1 MRQPASPRLAFVTA
15 LVLALT
21 LGLGFATLCAVLGGL
36 AWTLELFS
44 HFRVQLAAL
53 ALIALIAG
61 LALRHRALI
70 LVNVVLLAVN
80 LLAIYPHLMSYIRT
94 PTTIEATGRAI
105 RLLSFNMHGLATD
118 NDKFQALVAA
128 ERPDVI
134 ILTEIPSDIDLR
146 MSPLQA
152 AYPHRL
158 LTGRASFHEIG
169 LYSRWPIAA
178 LETNRSAGVGLPV
191 VSADLCPPASERGAC
206 LRVIALHATAPFG
219 AAAALRNRQLDIA
232 ARQSASHFGPSVI
245 IGDLNL
251 TPWAPTFTDLLR
263 RAKLT
268 DTSRLRGLEPSWRSG
283 ALSGGLGDVL
293 ALPIDHA
300 LVSDGVA
307 PRANRLGPDLGS
319 DHRPLIVDLQLPD
332 LAQPS
337 F

>member
-1 MRQPASPRLAFVTA
+1 MRKTASPRLAFVTA
-15 LVLALT
+15 LLLALT

-44 HFRVQLAAL
+44 HFRVQFAAL
-53 ALIALIAG
+53 ALIALLTA

-80 LLAIYPHLMSYIRT
+80 LLAIFPHLMSYVRT
-94 PTTIEATGRAI
+94 PTTVEATGRTI
-105 RLLSFNMHGLATD
+105 RLLSLNMYGLAT
-118 NDKFQALVAA
+118 NNAKFQALLAA
-128 ERPDVI
+128 EQPDI
-134 ILTEIPSDIDLR
+134 ILLTEIPSDIELR
-146 MSPLQA
+146 MGPLQA

-178 LETNRSAGVGLPV
+178 LETSRSAGVGFPV

-206 LRVIALHATAPFG
+206 LRVAGLHATSPIG
-219 AAAALRNRQLDIA
+219 AEAALRDRQLDIA
-232 ARQSASHFGPSVI
+232 ARQSASHFDPSVI
-245 IGDLNL
+245 IGDLNV
-251 TPWAPTFTDLLR
+251 TPWSPTFTDLLR

-268 DTSRLRGLEPSWRSG
+268 DTSLLRGLQPSWRSKSLVRG
-283 ALSGGLGDVL
+283 LAGFLS
-293 ALPIDHA
+293 LPIDHA
-300 LVSDGVA
+300 LVSADVA
-307 PRANRLGPDLGS
+307 PRANRLGPDIGS